1 MHGISN
7 TFTIRVNTKAKTFE
21 PIRHNDIKLYNDG
34 NGEIQKGILILK
46 QAQPAIMIYYK

>member
-1 MHGISN
+1 MGISN
-7 TFTIRVNTKAKTFE
+7 TFTIRVNTKVKTFE